1 MKVITLLTIFFV
13 GWIIYSLLQ
22 SNMSIQKELREMRM
36 QCMSANS
43 GNYNSISNAP
53 QSSKSYHS
61 SPSSSSSYG
70 MYDNNA
76 LNLLKTSL
84 ISSLKNMLP
93 NNN

>member
-43 GNYNSISNAP
+43 GNYNSISNAH
-53 QSSKSYHS
+53 QSSYS

-84 ISSLKNMLP
+84 VSSLKNMLP